1 MAEAEASRTLWDVGV
16 SGPGVAVK
24 SPLSSVSEAR
34 AACPWRAAL
43 AAAGWRATACLEG
56 ESPVAAGAASR
67 VPPHGAAAGAGGC
80 AQASVRSCLRPPS
93 GGGTGEGLPA
103 LRCKIGKSGFLFEK
117 K

>member
-67 VPPHGAAAGAGGC
+67 VPPHGTAAGTGGACAGFRPVLL
-80 AQASVRSCLRPPS
+80 ASSFGRWHWGRAASPEMQNWQKRV
-93 GGGTGEGLPA
+93 
-103 LRCKIGKSGFLFEK
+103 FV
-117 K
+117 